1 MRKQLQYYLAAVFM
15 AVAVRG
21 ADLPPALASALAE
34 GRAYAAVHPPKTG
47 RFEPDIAKMLEAEKA
62 DPVASGKILFIGSS
76 IFRLWT
82 TVRED
87 LAPLP
92 VRNRAFGGSRTSDV
106 LERFDLL
113 VKPLAPKVL
122 VYYCGS
128 NDVGGGESATAIFA
142 RVQAFLGKLHAGAPD
157 TRFVFVSIIRAPDKR
172 ARWAEVDRANR
183 LVRELCSVE
192 PHCRFVDVNPAVF
205 GADGEPRMDLY
216 KEDKL
221 HYFPPAYVAFTKIVK
236 PAIAA
241 AWAEIAGDI
250 AAPHRAP

>member
-1 MRKQLQYYLAAVFM
+1 MRTKLVFFLASSVV
-15 AVAVRG
+15 AVALRA
-21 ADLPPALASALAE
+21 ADLPSALTIALAD
-34 GRAYAAVHPPKTG
+34 GRAYATAHPPKTG

-62 DPVASGKILFIGSS
+62 DPVAPGKILFIGSS

-113 VKPLAPKVL
+113 VKPLAPKVI

-205 GADGEPRMDLY
+205 GADGEPRMDFY

-250 AAPHRAP
+250 AAPHRVP